1 MIAHVAGMLW
11 RGKTRFALSAAA
23 IALGVALGYAV
34 QVINRAAV
42 EEMARGEAALAGEAE
57 LSLRGPRAG
66 FAERVYARIAALPEV
81 SEASPALEI
90 EARLAGRDETLRVI
104 GVDVFRAAAVQPSLL
119 AREIGPQDDPLDTLR
134 ADTIYLS
141 PAAARS
147 LRLARGDHVVLQA
160 GLGEARLRVAAIL
173 GGGAGAQR
181 FALMDIAAAQRIFAR
196 EGLLT
201 RIDLRLHDGADTH
214 AFSTA
219 ISSLLPAGVA
229 VQRPQAVVEAN
240 ARLTRAYRVNLNVL
254 ALVALFTGGLLVFS
268 AQALSV
274 VRRRAQLAL
283 LRVLGATRGGLLRML
298 FVEGALVGAVGA
310 AAGIAAGAALAAAM
324 LHVFGADLGAGYFRD
339 LRAQAAF
346 DPLATALFFLLG
358 IGAAVLGS
366 LAPALDAA
374 RTPPAQALKSGDELH
389 AFERI
394 ESPWAG
400 VVLILLGAAL
410 AWLPAVE
417 GLPLSGYLSIALLLL
432 GAILLTPRLTAVLA
446 RGLPEG
452 RSPWRRLAI
461 DQLRAAS
468 GQVSVGLAALVAA
481 VSLTVA
487 MAIMVASF
495 RVSLDGWLERVL
507 PADLYLRAAP
517 KGDSAYLPP
526 ATQERIRAL
535 PGVRRVE
542 FLRVQ
547 QILLDPALP
556 RVTLL
561 ARDLDEDD
569 PARSIPLVQSAGA
582 LPSDAPPVWVS
593 EYVADEFGWKIGQ
606 VVNLPLGGA
615 ARRFAVAGV
624 WRDYARQN
632 GALVISRAAYR
643 RLTGDAT
650 ANDAALWLA
659 AGNETGA
666 VAQAARASIDGG
678 DRLEIA
684 QPGEIRARSLAVFDR
699 TFAVTYALEGAAM
712 VIALAGLS
720 ANFAARVL
728 ARRHEFGVLRHLGMS
743 RTQIGAMLALEG
755 LIVAAMAAVIGLV
768 LGAVISVILVY
779 VVNRQSFHWSME
791 MHWPLGALAA
801 FFAAL
806 LAAAVLTAV
815 LSGRQALCADAVR
828 AVKED
833 W

>member
-11 RGKTRFALSAAA
+11 RGKTRGALSAAA

-34 QVINRAAV
+34 QIINRAAM

-66 FAERVYARIAALPEV
+66 FSERLYAQVAALPEV

-104 GVDVFRAAAVQPSLL
+104 GIDVFRAAGVQPALI
-119 AREIGPQDDPLDTLR
+119 ARESEPQDDPLDTLR
-134 ADTIYLS
+134 ADTLYLS
-141 PAAARS
+141 PAAARA
-147 LRLARGDHVVLQA
+147 LRLALGDHVALQA
-160 GLGEARLRVAAIL
+160 GLREAKLRFAGIL
-173 GGGAGAQR
+173 GGGAGTQAY
-181 FALMDIAAAQRIFAR
+181 ALMDIAAAQRLFAR
-196 EGLLT
+196 QGLVT
-201 RIDLRLHDGADTH
+201 RVDLRLRPGIDADDF
-214 AFSTA
+214 AA
-219 ISSLLPAGVA
+219 GISRLLPAGVA
-229 VQRPQAVVEAN
+229 VQRPQSALEAN
-240 ARLTRAYRVNLNVL
+240 ARLTRAYRVNLDVL

-283 LRVLGATRGGLLRML
+283 LRVLGVTRGALLRML
-298 FVEGALVGAVGA
+298 VAEGAIVGGAGA
-310 AAGIAAGAALAAAM
+310 AAGIAAGAALAVAM
-324 LHVFGADLGAGYFRD
+324 LHAFGADLGAGYFRD
-339 LRAQAAF
+339 LRARAAI
-346 DPLATALFFLLG
+346 DPLATALFLLLG
-358 IGAAVLGS
+358 TAAAVLGS

-374 RTPPAQALKSGDELH
+374 RIPPAQALKSGDELH
-389 AFERI
+389 AFERA
-394 ESPWAG
+394 ESPWPGA
-400 VVLILLGAAL
+400 VLVLLGVAL

-417 GLPLSGYLSIALLLL
+417 GLPLSGYLAIALLLL

-446 RGLPEG
+446 RWLPEG
-452 RSPWRRLAI
+452 RSPWRRLAVA
-461 DQLRAAS
+461 QLRAAS
-468 GQVSVGLAALVAA
+468 AQVSVGLAALVAA

-495 RVSLDGWLERVL
+495 RVSLEGWLDRVL

-526 ATQERIRAL
+526 ETQERIRAL

-561 ARDLDEDD
+561 ARDLDESD
-569 PARSIPLVQSAGA
+569 PARSIPLVKSAGA
-582 LPSDAPPVWVS
+582 LPPDAPPVWVS
-593 EYVADEFGWKIGQ
+593 EYVADEFRWKIGQ
-606 VVNLPLGGA
+606 VVSLPLGGA
-615 ARRFAVAGV
+615 AHRFAVAGV

-632 GALVISRAAYR
+632 GALAISRATYR

-650 ANDAALWLA
+650 ANDAGLWLA
-659 AGNETGA
+659 AGTDVAA
-666 VAQAARASIDGG
+666 VAQAVRASIEGG

-684 QPGEIRARSLAVFDR
+684 QPGEIRARSLAIFDR

-720 ANFAARVL
+720 ANFAVRAFG
-728 ARRHEFGVLRHLGMS
+728 RRREFGMLRHLGVS
-743 RTQIGAMLALEG
+743 RTQIGAMLVLEG
-755 LIVAAMAAVIGLV
+755 LVVAAMAAAIGLI
-768 LGAVISVILVY
+768 LGATISVILVY

-801 FFAAL
+801 FVAAL

-815 LSGRQALCADAVR
+815 LSGRQAMSDEAVQ